1 MADRRTPLVTGE
13 FYHIYNR
20 GVARQPT
27 FLTKNDYEQAL
38 LTLSYYHFVNPPMRL
53 SRFKGLAQKERD
65 AVLEKLRGS
74 AKHVEIISFVFMPNH
89 FHFLLRQSAE
99 NGISTF
105 LSQFTNSYTRYV
117 NTKHNRVGAMF
128 QGVFKSVHVESD
140 EQLIH
145 LSRYIHLNPV
155 VSSVVLENKLLS
167 YPWSSLPDYI
177 KGESSLV
184 WLNPVLEHFY
194 SPKEYEKFVFDQVDY
209 GKKLENIKHL
219 TLEDSGR

>member
-27 FLTKNDYEQAL
+27 FLIKHDYEQAL

-53 SRFKGLAQKERD
+53 SRFKGLIQKEQN
-65 AVLEKLRGS
+65 AVLDKIQSNAR
-74 AKHVEIISFVFMPNH
+74 HVEIVSFVFMPNH
-89 FHFLLRQSAE
+89 FHFLLKQLTE

-105 LSQFTNSYTRYV
+105 LSQFTNSYTKYF
-117 NTKHNRVGAMF
+117 NTKRNRVGAIF

-140 EQLIH
+140 EQLLH

-155 VSSVVLENKLLS
+155 VSSVILENKLLS

-177 KGESSLV
+177 KSESSFV
-184 WLNPVLEHFY
+184 WLNPILEYFS
-194 SPKEYEKFVFDQVDY
+194 SPRDYERFIFDQVDY
-209 GKKLENIKHL
+209 GKKLEQIKHL
-219 TLEDSGR
+219 TLED